1 VSGFPD
7 SKLAT
12 DIRGPV
18 ITSLSGIQKGKEQR
32 CAVAR
37 GRVENRQVNHGLLIF
52 GPLVRAF
59 VDAMVI
65 VRLPD

>member
-1 VSGFPD
+1 M
-7 SKLAT
+7 
-12 DIRGPV
+12 GPV

-37 GRVENRQVNHGLLIF
+37 GRVEYRQVNHGLLIGF

-59 VDAMVI
+59 VDAMVV